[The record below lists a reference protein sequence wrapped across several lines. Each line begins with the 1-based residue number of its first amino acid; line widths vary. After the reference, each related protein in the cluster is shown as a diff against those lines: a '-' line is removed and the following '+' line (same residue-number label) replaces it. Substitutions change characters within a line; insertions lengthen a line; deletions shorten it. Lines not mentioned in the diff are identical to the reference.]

1 MAEDLALMAHLLRR
15 AGFGVP
21 RDELEMWAEKG
32 YEQTVEE
39 LLDPEKYGIADLDRD
54 EFFRYYPDMI
64 TPAAPP
70 GSGEYMV
77 YHIMA
82 SPRHLLEKMT
92 LFWHMLFATGN
103 GKVDGPVDMTTYYD
117 TMRKHA
123 LGNYREMLME
133 ISKNPAMIFWLDNN
147 YNHKD
152 QPNENWGRELLELFS
167 MGQGNY
173 TEKDVFECAR
183 AFTGWTIAAKPPRRP
198 FTRFPWKF
206 EYVEDDHD
214 DGEKELL
221 GHKGRFNGEDVIN
234 IVCRQPATARFMARH
249 LYNYFVADEVQVPSW
264 LDVPPRDPVAINIIG
279 DAFMNSDFDIKHTL
293 RVLFNSDFFKE
304 ARHMCVKSPAE
315 VIAGTMRL
323 IGDYKFP
330 RPGLNIMSM
339 ESEFMGQMLLNPP
352 SVEGWH
358 FGAEWIDS
366 GSLVRRINFC
376 AEAVSNTRY
385 PGIRAIVERIKAKG
399 TISGS
404 ELVESCLDL
413 LGPIAVEEGTRT
425 ELDTLAE
432 QAGPLTWEP
441 GQEEASTQRVG
452 DMLALIASTR
462 EYQFA

>member
-15 AGFGVP
+15 AGFGVQ

-123 LGNYREMLME
+123 LGNYREMLLE

-221 GHKGRFNGEDVIN
+221 GHKGRFNGEDVID

-279 DAFMNSDFDIKHTL
+279 DAFINSDFDIKHTL
-293 RVLFNSDFFKE
+293 RTLFNSDFFKE
-304 ARHMCVKSPAE
+304 ARHMRVKSPAE

-385 PGIRAIVERIKAKG
+385 PGIKAIVKRIKAKG
-399 TISGS
+399 AISGT
-404 ELVESCLDL
+404 ELVDSCLDL
-413 LGPIAVEEGTRT
+413 LGPIAVEEGTKA
-425 ELDTLAE
+425 ELYTLAE
-432 QAGPLTWEP
+432 QAGPLTWES
-441 GQEEASTQRVG
+441 GQEEASTQRIG
-452 DMLALIASTR
+452 DTLALIASTR

>member
-123 LGNYREMLME
+123 LGNYREMLLE

-152 QPNENWGRELLELFS
+152 QPNENWGR
-167 MGQGNY
+167 G
-173 TEKDVFECAR
+173 A
-183 AFTGWTIAAKPPRRP
+183 
-198 FTRFPWKF
+198 
-206 EYVEDDHD
+206 
-214 DGEKELL
+214 
-221 GHKGRFNGEDVIN
+221 
-234 IVCRQPATARFMARH
+234 
-249 LYNYFVADEVQVPSW
+249 
-264 LDVPPRDPVAINIIG
+264 
-279 DAFMNSDFDIKHTL
+279 
-293 RVLFNSDFFKE
+293 
-304 ARHMCVKSPAE
+304 
-315 VIAGTMRL
+315 AGTVL
-323 IGDYKFP
+323 YG
-330 RPGLNIMSM
+330 PGELHG
-339 ESEFMGQMLLNPP
+339 E
-352 SVEGWH
+352 
-358 FGAEWIDS
+358 
-366 GSLVRRINFC
+366 RRIRVRQGIHRMDHC
-376 AEAVSNTRY
+376 GQASQAPLHPVSLE
-385 PGIRAIVERIKAKG
+385 V
-399 TISGS
+399 
-404 ELVESCLDL
+404 
-413 LGPIAVEEGTRT
+413 
-425 ELDTLAE
+425 
-432 QAGPLTWEP
+432 
-441 GQEEASTQRVG
+441 
-452 DMLALIASTR
+452 
-462 EYQFA
+462 